1 MLFAVLFVDLDFS
14 FLLLNYFKYLSVEA
28 FVRESWPKFM
38 LVKKLIFHHSRI
50 FFPTAEFLH
59 LNYMQR
65 VKVSKIITLQLLR
78 KFIFRSELIRQMNSG
93 SYSIDTIQLN
103 PVLIRL
109 FDPNK
114 EKVSVQLLDMGACKN
129 GTIEAL
135 FNSIDSILKENKI
148 NWENC
153 VPVGLDSTVVV

>member
-1 MLFAVLFVDLDFS
+1 
-14 FLLLNYFKYLSVEA
+14 
-28 FVRESWPKFM
+28 
-38 LVKKLIFHHSRI
+38 
-50 FFPTAEFLH
+50 
-59 LNYMQR
+59 
-65 VKVSKIITLQLLR
+65 
-78 KFIFRSELIRQMNSG
+78 MNSG
-93 SYSIDTIQLN
+93 SYSIDTHGSNDESVIEKLN
-103 PVLIRL
+103 PDLIRL

-153 VPVGLDSTVVV
+153 VPVGLDSTVVVQRKRIPS